1 MARKSTKT
9 SAEDHLAPWLD
20 HLAKQRRM
28 SAHTVA
34 AYERDLEK
42 FFEFLGGHL
51 GKSPSLTDLS
61 ALTLADFRAFLAW
74 RRRDDVSAKTV
85 ARLLSSVRTFFRY
98 LERQDLAENAAI
110 HSVRSPKLPHSVPK
124 PLAVDD
130 AAALTDAAPM
140 NTQEAWV
147 SARDMAVLT
156 LLYGAGLRV
165 SEALNLDGKDWPAEG
180 PLRIMGKG
188 NKERLVPV
196 IAPIRTAVNRY
207 LDLRPMPLT
216 EDSPLFI
223 GVRGKRLGA
232 RAVQKLMERLRSA
245 LDLPDAATPHA
256 LRHSFATHLLGNGG
270 DLRGIQEL
278 LGHASLSTTQRYTE
292 VDTAAL
298 LEVYDKAHPRAEG

>member
-1 MARKSTKT
+1 MPAKPHKH
-9 SAEDHLAPWLD
+9 AEDHVAPWLA

-34 AYERDLEK
+34 AYERDLTK
-42 FFEFLGGHL
+42 FFEFLSDHL
-51 GKSPSLTDLS
+51 GTSATLGDLS
-61 ALTLADFRAFLAW
+61 TLQLTDFRAFLAW
-74 RRRDDVSAKTV
+74 RRQDDVSAKTI

-98 LERQDLAENAAI
+98 LERQDLAKNAAI

-124 PLAVDD
+124 PLAAD
-130 AAALTDAAPM
+130 AADAVTQAAPV

-147 SARDMAVLT
+147 SARDVAVLT

-165 SEALNLDGKDWPAEG
+165 SEALGLNGKDWPSEG
-180 PLRIMGKG
+180 PLRIVGKG
-188 NKERLVPV
+188 NKERIVPV
-196 IAPIRTAVNRY
+196 IPPIRNAMDRY
-207 LDLRPMPLT
+207 LNLRPTPL
-216 EDSPLFI
+216 EDDGPIFI
-223 GVRGKRLGA
+223 GVRGGRLGA
-232 RAVQKLMERLRSA
+232 RAVQKLMVRLRSA
-245 LDLPDAATPHA
+245 LDLPDTATPHA

-292 VDTAAL
+292 VDTASL

>member
-1 MARKSTKT
+1 MATTPKKN
-9 SAEDHLAPWLD
+9 AEDHLAPWLD

-34 AYERDLEK
+34 AYQRDLEK
-42 FFEFLGGHL
+42 FFEFLGEHL
-51 GKSPSLTDLS
+51 GKTASLKDLS
-61 ALTLADFRAFLAW
+61 ALSLSDFRAFLAW

-98 LERQDLAENAAI
+98 LERQDLVENATI
-110 HSVRSPKLPHSVPK
+110 HSVRSPKLPHAVPK
-124 PLAVDD
+124 PLAVE
-130 AAALTDAAPM
+130 AAQDLTEAAPV

-147 SARDMAVLT
+147 SARDVAVLT
-156 LLYGAGLRV
+156 LLYGAGLRI
-165 SEALNLDGKDWPAEG
+165 SEALGLNGKDWPTEG
-180 PLRIMGKG
+180 PLRIVGKG
-188 NKERLVPV
+188 NKERLVPL
-196 IAPIRTAVNRY
+196 IEPIRTAVDRY
-207 LDLRPMPLT
+207 LDLRPTPLT
-216 EDSPLFI
+216 EDAPLFI
-223 GVRGKRLGA
+223 GVRGARLGA
-232 RAVQKLMERLRSA
+232 RAVQKLMVRLRSA
-245 LDLPDAATPHA
+245 LDLPDTATPHA